1 MVPFLLKC
9 LILNCSTSAGVVAV
23 KLPISDIICLILSNM
38 VKAFDSIFHGDES
51 FYNRITQ
58 TACDAA

>member
-9 LILNCSTSAGVVAV
+9 LILNCSTSAGVVVV

-38 VKAFDSIFHGDES
+38 VKAFDYQSHKTTLI
-51 FYNRITQ
+51 N
-58 TACDAA
+58 